1 MKGGETVLGN
11 MVPACGHCD
20 DSKRDL
26 SICQWFSY
34 LAERTSPEHD
44 IRDLQTR
51 LRRIEDYVRH
61 FGYAARPVEGRLN
74 TEELECLGKI
84 RHRMDD
90 LRQEVELLI
99 QTYQNRTRT

>member
-20 DSKRDL
+20 DSKQAL
-26 SICQWFSY
+26 SIRQWFSK
-34 LAERTSPEHD
+34 LAERDD
-44 IRDLQTR
+44 IRDPETR
-51 LRRIEDYVRH
+51 LRRIEDYARH
-61 FGYAARPVEGRLN
+61 FGYAARPLEERLN
-74 TEELECLGKI
+74 TEEWERLEKI